1 MEFCAFYKSNSTI
14 ITACF
19 HSPIKSHKSLFIKRC
34 SLTQP
39 CPGQGLGYSCISSR
53 REMHQLIVPTSAAGL
68 SEVCT
73 SSLILHIN
81 QNKPNSWALPLPA
94 RACQLLYVLN
104 SLKCSSQSSSLSRTW
119 QCFQHMDLQISRN
132 STRYH
137 QVRKTAQHT
146 SMLPCKAVISKYL
159 IYAQLP
165 SHEPQHFAFRTKLW
179 QRNLTQCTD
188 LGMSSPHRLSAM
200 LTLETGKRKKG
211 MLSLM
216 PSPALWWVKIFIVA
230 ECHYNYQAHGVSR
243 SAVGGAQV
251 CVWTVSVTS
260 GRTTTMSRSPLS
272 AKLSSLFI
280 FCSITSLTIWTA

>member
-1 MEFCAFYKSNSTI
+1 MEFCAFYKINSTI

-19 HSPIKSHKSLFIKRC
+19 HSPIKSHKSLFIKKR

-53 REMHQLIVPTSAAGL
+53 REMHRLIVPTSAAGL

-73 SSLILHIN
+73 SSLIFHRN

-104 SLKCSSQSSSLSRTW
+104 SLKCSSQSSSLSRTR
-119 QCFQHMDLQISRN
+119 QCFQHMDLQILRN

-137 QVRKTAQHT
+137 QVRKTAQQT

-165 SHEPQHFAFRTKLW
+165 SHEPQHSAFRTKLW

-188 LGMSSPHRLSAM
+188 LAVSSAH
-200 LTLETGKRKKG
+200 TGNRKEKG
-211 MLSLM
+211 GDAQSDAITSPLVSEDFYCCWVSLQL
-216 PSPALWWVKIFIVA
+216 PSPWSQQKCCGGSSGVYVNRVSHFWQDHSHEQVTLKCKI
-230 ECHYNYQAHGVSR
+230 
-243 SAVGGAQV
+243 
-251 CVWTVSVTS
+251 
-260 GRTTTMSRSPLS
+260 
-272 AKLSSLFI
+272 I
-280 FCSITSLTIWTA
+280 FPIYFL